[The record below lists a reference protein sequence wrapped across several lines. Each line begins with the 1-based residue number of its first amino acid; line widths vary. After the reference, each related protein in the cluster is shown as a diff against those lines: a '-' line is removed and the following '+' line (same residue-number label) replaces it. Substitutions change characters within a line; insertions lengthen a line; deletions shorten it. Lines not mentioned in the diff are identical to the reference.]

1 MTTTAVP
8 IQPIQK
14 GSLRKYWLG
23 VALVVLIGIAFAFWG
38 THSIPRDSLT
48 NGTFLKLNAKEKG
61 VITTKS
67 GLQYQVIKGGEGP
80 SPTDNDVAIIGY
92 RGAFRDGKVFDQN
105 PQAPMPVTGV
115 IPGFSEALK
124 LMQRGGQYKLWIP
137 SELGYGPEDKTN
149 PQTGEVMMPGNS
161 VLVFDVAMMNFIPRE
176 EFEKKMKE
184 MQEAQKKQGGAAG
197 GPAGAGAEGLPP
209 EIQAQLEQQQGQTP
223 AQ

>member
-14 GSLRKYWLG
+14 GSLTKYWLG
-23 VALVVLIGIAFAFWG
+23 IALVALIGIAFAFWG
-38 THSIPRDSLT
+38 THSIPRDALT
-48 NGTFLKLNAKEKG
+48 NATFLKLNGKEKG

-67 GLQYQVIKGGEGP
+67 GLQYQVVKGGEGP

-92 RGAFRDGKVFDQN
+92 RGAFRNGKVFDQN

-124 LMQRGGQYKLWIP
+124 LMQRGGQYKIWIP

-184 MQEAQKKQGGAAG
+184 MQDAQKKQGGAG
-197 GPAGAGAEGLPP
+197 QAGAGAEGLPP
-209 EIQAQLEQQQGQTP
+209 EVQAQLDAQQGQVP